1 METIAM
7 DKRAQTLDDF
17 FARYEAR
24 FNDAITGQEANV
36 DETAA
41 AFAEQFIEAS
51 PRGVIA
57 GANDARFR
65 DVIPQGWD
73 FYRKIGVQS
82 MNIRSKDIIMLD
94 EMHAM
99 VRVQW
104 NCAFIRKDN
113 SKGDIS
119 FEVIYMVQLRKEG
132 PKIFAYVTGDEHK
145 ALSEE
150 GLI

>member
-1 METIAM
+1 
-7 DKRAQTLDDF
+7 
-17 FARYEAR
+17 
-24 FNDAITGQEANV
+24 
-36 DETAA
+36 
-41 AFAEQFIEAS
+41 
-51 PRGVIA
+51 
-57 GANDARFR
+57 
-65 DVIPQGWD
+65 VIPQGWE
-73 FYRKIGVQS
+73 FYRQIGVQS
-82 MNIRSKDIIMLD
+82 MNIQSKDVIMLD

-99 VRVQW
+99 VRVLW

-113 SKGDIS
+113 TKGDIS

>member
-1 METIAM
+1 M

-24 FNDAITGQEANV
+24 FNDAITGQETNV
-36 DETAA
+36 DETAD

-65 DVIPQGWD
+65 DVIPQGWE
-73 FYRKIGVQS
+73 FYQKIGVQS

-104 NCAFIRKDN
+104 NCAFTRRDN

>member
-24 FNDAITGQEANV
+24 FNDAIAGQDPQV
-36 DETAA
+36 DEIAA

-51 PRGVIA
+51 PKGIIA

-65 DVIPQGWD
+65 DVIPQGWE
-73 FYRKIGVQS
+73 FYRQIGVQS
-82 MNIRSKDIIMLD
+82 MTIRSKDIIMLD

-104 NCAFIRKDN
+104 NCAFTRKDN

-145 ALSEE
+145 ALQEE